1 MNNVIYVFARN
12 LDWTK
17 GGKMKWATVWTWMNP
32 NCNWDDISWFK
43 PTYIFSTVRWLCGLV
58 VVQLSWLSGR
68 ALTAQILSWVFARY
82 FSHENTVTQVSS
94 FTLRIC
100 TLLFHRKIPWHKF
113 HHLRYV
119 FACYFFTWKY
129 RDTSFIIY
137 VMYLHVTFSHENTM
151 TQVSSFTLWK
161 FHLKNLT
168 LHMNCIVFSWRVFW

>member
-68 ALTAQILSWVFARY
+68 ALTAQILSWVFA
-82 FSHENTVTQVSS
+82 H
-94 FTLRIC
+94 
-100 TLLFHRKIPWHKF
+100 
-113 HHLRYV
+113 
-119 FACYFFTWKY
+119 YFFTWKY

-137 VMYLHVTFSHENTM
+137 VMYLHVTFSHENTV

-168 LHMNCIVFSWRVFW
+168 LHMNMHSIFMARFLVVYKYFVMSIVVPSLVSSLAHSSLAVSDEC